1 MTLLNLQNNI
11 SVQPREKNV
20 AVVFNTGNNV
30 LQIFECIP
38 LCISLSLVVDVDL
51 IHYKTTSTCIYVNS
65 TVTTERE
72 NGDGSMEA

>member
-1 MTLLNLQNNI
+1 MTLIILQNNI
-11 SVQPREKNV
+11 SVQAREKNV

-51 IHYKTTSTCIYVNS
+51 IHHKTTITCIYVNS